1 MPCIEM
7 PLCVMSF
14 CMLPHCVTSF
24 CIMPLCVIIYILSV
38 HSHNFSK
45 ILN

>member
-24 CIMPLCVIIYILSV
+24 WYYASLRDNIHIISTQSQLQ
-38 HSHNFSK
+38 
-45 ILN
+45 